1 MRQMLK
7 EFEEKPAEIT
17 EQSRLDLQGL
27 SRKEQRRIKKEQ
39 LAETIADMTPFQ
51 KFKYLLYFYKELIIV
66 AIIVIAALWF
76 ITSNAYRVTRPVTI
90 SYSIIN
96 CGDSLEFHPE
106 PFTEYAEAIGKRKG
120 YQIKGDSNVVIT
132 GEENSGKYEANINGE
147 IFVNFMNLVG
157 SDYYDVLFTDD
168 VAARF
173 CTNVDVFT
181 PLNEYLDAKNSGGT
195 TAHPI
200 AKFISNNLKNDIN
213 TLLGDSKC
221 GKGSAGIG
229 NLANMPWLDFTIPYS
244 MDKIGSVVSN
254 IVNNLFDQ
262 NKLEQDLDQLDELDL
277 SDLEGNKII
286 VNDDINNNTKVII
299 NNKEVN
305 RDIFDPIFNS
315 FGLIFNDEFANNF
328 LQNFPSSNGN
338 YYENMQNIANDNQ
351 QYSIENNIKLVK
363 EDVLSK

>member
-1 MRQMLK
+1 
-7 EFEEKPAEIT
+7 
-17 EQSRLDLQGL
+17 
-27 SRKEQRRIKKEQ
+27 
-39 LAETIADMTPFQ
+39 
-51 KFKYLLYFYKELIIV
+51 
-66 AIIVIAALWF
+66 
-76 ITSNAYRVTRPVTI
+76 
-90 SYSIIN
+90 
-96 CGDSLEFHPE
+96 
-106 PFTEYAEAIGKRKG
+106 
-120 YQIKGDSNVVIT
+120 
-132 GEENSGKYEANINGE
+132 
-147 IFVNFMNLVG
+147 
-157 SDYYDVLFTDD
+157 
-168 VAARF
+168 
-173 CTNVDVFT
+173 
-181 PLNEYLDAKNSGGT
+181 
-195 TAHPI
+195 
-200 AKFISNNLKNDIN
+200 
-213 TLLGDSKC
+213 
-221 GKGSAGIG
+221 
-229 NLANMPWLDFTIPYS
+229 